1 MMARTRSWV
10 KFSTLTF
17 LRNSS
22 PGQTMTDKSI
32 VLSLKDLTKQ
42 YPGVLALDRVSLDFV
57 QGEVH
62 ALLGENGAGKST
74 LIKVI
79 AGAIEPDGGS
89 IRLDGLEYARMN
101 PHLARSL
108 GVEVIYQEF
117 NLVPSMSVAENI
129 FLGDKTGKGILV
141 DRKAMVQRAQE
152 VFRQFAIDIDPYALV
167 RDLPSAKQ
175 QIVEIAKAV
184 SKNVRILIMDEPT
197 APLTVNEVE
206 SMFEIVRQLKTR
218 GVTILYISHRLEEI
232 FRIADK
238 VSVLRDGRYI
248 ATRRTEET
256 NRKELIS
263 LMVGRELKESYPARL
278 AVPGAVALEVRGLTG
293 NGDVDISFQVRKGE
307 ILGLSGLVGA
317 GRTELA
323 RVIFGAEPAERGDI
337 LLEGRPVQIRSP
349 QDAIALGI
357 GLIPEDR
364 KHQGAF
370 LDMDVKWNI
379 SFSQVRTLSRYAV
392 VDSHREAA
400 LAEKYRDLL
409 RIKTPSLGQQVK
421 HLSGGNQQKVVL
433 AKSLAAQSRVLIFD
447 EPTRGIDVG
456 AKQEIYN
463 LMCELANDGI
473 AIIMISSDMEEL
485 LGMADRILV
494 LCEGRIA
501 GEVPRAQFS
510 QDYILDLASGK
521 H

>member
-1 MMARTRSWV
+1 
-10 KFSTLTF
+10 
-17 LRNSS
+17 
-22 PGQTMTDKSI
+22 MTDQTI
-32 VLSLKDLTKQ
+32 VLALKDLTKA

-57 QGEVH
+57 GGEVH

-74 LIKVI
+74 LIKAI
-79 AGAIEPDGGS
+79 AGAIEPDGGT
-89 IRLDGLEYARMN
+89 IHIDGQAYTRMT
-101 PHLARSL
+101 PHQARSL

-117 NLVPSMSVAENI
+117 NLVPSLSVAENI
-129 FLGDKTGKGILV
+129 FLGDKTGRGIIV
-141 DRKAMVQRAQE
+141 DTKVMVQRARD

-167 RDLPSAKQ
+167 RDLPSAQQ

-197 APLTVNEVE
+197 APLTVSEVD
-206 SMFEIVRQLKTR
+206 SMFEIVRQLKAR
-218 GVTILYISHRLEEI
+218 GVTVIYISHRLEEI

-248 ATRRTEET
+248 ATRTTAAT

-263 LMVGRELKESYPARL
+263 LMVGRELKESYPARQ
-278 AVPGAVALEVRGLTG
+278 AAPGDVALEVRHLYG
-293 NGDVDISFQVRKGE
+293 NGDADISFSVRKGE
-307 ILGLSGLVGA
+307 ILGFSGLVGA

-323 RVIFGAEPAERGDI
+323 RVIFGAEPAESGEI
-337 LLEGRPVQIRSP
+337 LLEGKPVRIRSP
-349 QDAIALGI
+349 QEAIKLGI

-364 KHQGAF
+364 KTQGVF
-370 LDMDVKWNI
+370 LDMDIKWNI
-379 SFSQVRTLSRYAV
+379 SFSKVRRLSHYTV
-392 VDSHREAA
+392 VDTRQETTV
-400 LAEKYRDLL
+400 AEKYRDLL
-409 RIKTPSLGQQVK
+409 KIKTPGLGQQVK
-421 HLSGGNQQKVVL
+421 NLSGGNQQKVVL
-433 AKSLAAQSRVLIFD
+433 AKSLAAESKILIFD

-463 LMCELANDGI
+463 LMCALANDGI

-485 LGMADRILV
+485 LGMSDRIIV

-501 GEVPRAQFS
+501 GEVPRAEFS
-510 QDYILDLASGK
+510 QNYILDLASGK